1 MLRKVILID
10 GSNVKNEDELP
21 GVKVDIKNWLYFLCS
36 SCGGAFGAN
45 EIVVL
50 QNPTP
55 DRVISEMQRNAT
67 IYMMVVFSGHGFHST
82 EEDEDFICLN
92 PNSSG
97 ESFLSVSDM
106 QTEMQ
111 KNAKKGLLIMDACRG
126 LLTGVSGKWIISE
139 QMQPAFEGASTKTL
153 AMMTRNVRMP
163 VMDSVHRF
171 VREKRSNI
179 EAEHPYWRNLYLKES
194 KMELYQKIVRRRI
207 YMRLWWKSFRVLNS
221 GFVTM
226 KACAITESAHEYE
239 FEQDGRLGGHF
250 TTALLDAA
258 SLWKMKQN
266 SSFRV
271 YSTIKAFEDAR
282 RLIPNS
288 QQNPEYYPDETVENI
303 FALS

>member
-1 MLRKVILID
+1 MRKSNMLRKVILIE
-10 GSNVKNEDELP
+10 GSNVKDEEELP
-21 GVKVDIKNWLYFLCS
+21 GAKVDIKNWLYFLCS

-55 DRVISEMQRNAT
+55 DRVISEMKHNET

-92 PNSSG
+92 PDSQGN
-97 ESFLSVSDM
+97 SFLSLSDI
-106 QTEMQ
+106 QAVMQ
-111 KNAKKGLLIMDACRG
+111 KQAKRGLLIMDACRG
-126 LLTGVSGKWIISE
+126 LLTGASGKWIVSE
-139 QMQPAFEGASTKTL
+139 QMQPALENASQRTF
-153 AMMTRNVRMP
+153 AMITREVRMP
-163 VMDSVHRF
+163 TTESVRRL

-179 EAEHPYWRNLYLKES
+179 EALHPYWRSFYLKERN
-194 KMELYQKIVRRRI
+194 MELCQKIFRRRI

-288 QQNPEYYPDETVENI
+288 R
-303 FALS
+303 